1 MKNEEHQVRKYEND
15 IRRNTSLKKTP
26 LIFSYEG
33 CFLSARRG
41 VDGTY
46 GLEHSIR
53 KKMYNGNIIKWCFCC
68 PLGKYGSVT
77 ISIWALQWR
86 TPLMRMP
93 EMLT

>member
-15 IRRNTSLKKTP
+15 IVIRKNTSLKKTP

-41 VDGTY
+41 INGTY
-46 GLEHSIR
+46 SLGQKHPE
-53 KKMYNGNIIKWCFCC
+53 KKKCTSNIIKWCFCC
-68 PLGKYGSVT
+68 PLGKCGSVT

-86 TPLMRMP
+86 TPLTRMP
-93 EMLT
+93 